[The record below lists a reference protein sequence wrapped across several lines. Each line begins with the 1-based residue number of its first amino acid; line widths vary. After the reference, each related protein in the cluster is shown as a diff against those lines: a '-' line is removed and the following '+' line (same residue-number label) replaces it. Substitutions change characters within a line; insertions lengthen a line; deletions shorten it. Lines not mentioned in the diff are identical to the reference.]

1 VSTDAVGPGG
11 PSPDA
16 VGPGGPSPDAV
27 GPSPDAGGPAVRT
40 VVVDFDGTIC
50 PADVSDEIFARF
62 GGLAARLVD
71 LEYERGDIGSRE
83 CLMRQA
89 MPLRG
94 RIDEMAA
101 WAVRTFP
108 VEPSFGPFVDW
119 ARDAGMAVVVVSDG
133 LGFHVGP
140 ILEAA
145 GVRGLQVVT
154 NVVRTTEAGPR
165 FGFRAAHPSC
175 TTCGTCK
182 MLAVTTRRRPGPV
195 AFVGDGHS
203 DRYGAFYADLVFA
216 KSHLALI
223 CAGAGV
229 PFCPWETFADVRARL
244 EDGGTLLPGPL
255 DPVRCPGWR
264 AL

>member
-1 VSTDAVGPGG
+1 MGPGAVGPGTVDPG
-11 PSPDA
+11 A
-16 VGPGGPSPDAV
+16 VVPP
-27 GPSPDAGGPAVRT
+27 VRT

-50 PADVSDEIFARF
+50 PADVSDEIFDRF

-89 MPLRG
+89 MALRG
-94 RIDEMAA
+94 RQEEMAD

-108 VEPSFGPFVDW
+108 VEPTFAPFVSW
-119 ARDAGMAVVVVSDG
+119 ARGAGMDVVVVSDG
-133 LGFHVGP
+133 LGFHAGP

-145 GVRGLQVVT
+145 GVGGLPVIT
-154 NVVRTTEAGPR
+154 NRVRSTGAGPR
-165 FGFRAAHPSC
+165 FAFPAAHPSC

-182 MLAVTTRRRPGPV
+182 MLAVETRRRTGPV

-223 CAGAGV
+223 CADAGV
-229 PFCPWETFADVRARL
+229 PFCRWETFDDVRARL
-244 EDGGTLLPGPL
+244 EDGATPLPGPL

>member
-1 VSTDAVGPGG
+1 VSAN
-11 PSPDA
+11 PDR
-16 VGPGGPSPDAV
+16 
-27 GPSPDAGGPAVRT
+27 PAVRT

-62 GGLAARLVD
+62 GGPAARLVD

-89 MPLRG
+89 VALRG
-94 RIDEMAA
+94 RRKEMAA
-101 WAVRTFP
+101 WAVRSFP
-108 VEPSFGPFVDW
+108 VEPSFAPFVRW
-119 ARDAGMAVVVVSDG
+119 AIAAGIDVVVVSDG
-133 LGFHVGP
+133 LGFHIGP

-145 GVRGLQVVT
+145 GVPGLRVVT
-154 NVVRTTEAGPR
+154 NRVWTNGTGPR
-165 FGFRAAHPSC
+165 FAFPAQHPAC

-182 MLAVTTRRRPGPV
+182 MLAVRTRRDLGPV

-203 DRYGAFYADLVFA
+203 DRYGAFYADLVLA
-216 KSHLALI
+216 KSHLARI
-223 CAGAGV
+223 CAEAGV
-229 PFCPWETFADVRARL
+229 PFWPWETFDDVRARL
-244 EDGGTLLPGPL
+244 REGQAPLPGPL